1 LKEGRSFGGRDADLV
16 AVVGFVR
23 PFQGLMDGLTYGYSG
38 VFGIGGERWAFTFET
53 KSSTLA

>member
-1 LKEGRSFGGRDADLV
+1 V

-53 KSSTLA
+53 KSSTPA